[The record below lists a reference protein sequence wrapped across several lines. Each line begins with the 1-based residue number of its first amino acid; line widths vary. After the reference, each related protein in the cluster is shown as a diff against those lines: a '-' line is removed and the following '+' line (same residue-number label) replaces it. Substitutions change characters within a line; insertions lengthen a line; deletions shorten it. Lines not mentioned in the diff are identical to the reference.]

1 MPSQIHKPDG
11 MNTEEIY
18 QRQGFGHT
26 TGIGQRCCLLM
37 VDFVN
42 SFVDPQQL
50 GGPHIQEA
58 VQATVPLLAAFRSWG
73 LPIAHTRVVFEANGS
88 DRNLFAT
95 RVKALQALTED
106 AVGSQIVPELAP
118 QNREW
123 VVRKQGA
130 SAFFNTAL
138 ADWLH
143 FQSVDTVVVTGCTT
157 SGCVRATVVDAVQ
170 HNFRTVVLSDCVG
183 DRALGPHDA
192 NLFDMR
198 QKYADILT
206 RDELLSHLQSWQ
218 GAST

>member
-1 MPSQIHKPDG
+1 MPNLIQHRDMS
-11 MNTEEIY
+11 TEEIY

-50 GGPHIQEA
+50 GGPAIQEA
-58 VQATVPLLAAFRSWG
+58 VVATVPLLNAFRKWG
-73 LPIAHTRVVFEANGS
+73 LPVVHTRVVFESDGS

-95 RVKALQALTED
+95 RVKALQALTEH
-106 AVGSQIVPELAP
+106 AAGSQIVPELAP
-118 QNREW
+118 LAGEW

-143 FQSVDTVVVTGCTT
+143 FHHVDTLVVTGCTT

-170 HNFRTVVLSDCVG
+170 HNFRSVVVSDGVG
-183 DRALGPHDA
+183 DRASDPHEA

-198 QKYADILT
+198 QKYADIMT
-206 RDELLSHLQSWQ
+206 RDALLSLLHSQQ
-218 GAST
+218 GTSP

>member
-1 MPSQIHKPDG
+1 

-18 QRQGFGHT
+18 QSQGFGHT

-50 GGPHIQEA
+50 GGPAIQDA
-58 VQATVPLLAAFRSWG
+58 VLATVPLLKAFRTWG
-73 LPIAHTRVVFEANGS
+73 LPGVHTRVVVEADGS

-95 RVKALQALTED
+95 RVKALQALTEH
-106 AVGSQIVPELAP
+106 AAGSQIVPELAP
-118 QNREW
+118 LASEW

-143 FQSVDTVVVTGCTT
+143 FHKVDTLVVTGCTT

-170 HNFRTVVLSDCVG
+170 HNFRSVVVSDGVG
-183 DRALGPHDA
+183 DRALAPHEA
-192 NLFDMR
+192 NLFDLR
-198 QKYADILT
+198 QKYADIMT
-206 RDELLSHLQSWQ
+206 RDELMSHLHSQQ
-218 GAST
+218 GTSP

>member
-1 MPSQIHKPDG
+1 

-50 GGPHIQEA
+50 GGPAIQDA
-58 VQATVPLLAAFRSWG
+58 VVATVPLLQAFRSWG
-73 LPIAHTRVVFEANGS
+73 LPVVHTRVVFESDGS

-95 RVKALQALTED
+95 RVKALQALTEH
-106 AVGSQIVPELAP
+106 AAGSQIVPELAP
-118 QNREW
+118 LPSEW

-143 FQSVDTVVVTGCTT
+143 FHQVDTLVVTGCTT

-170 HNFRTVVLSDCVG
+170 HNFRSVVVSDGVG
-183 DRALGPHDA
+183 DRALAPHEA
-192 NLFDMR
+192 NLFDLR
-198 QKYADILT
+198 QKYADIMT
-206 RDELLSHLQSWQ
+206 RDELMSHLHSQQ
-218 GAST
+218 GTSP

>member
-1 MPSQIHKPDG
+1 MPKLIHKYRD

-50 GGPHIQEA
+50 GGPAIQDA
-58 VQATVPLLAAFRSWG
+58 VVATVPLLQAFRSWG
-73 LPIAHTRVVFEANGS
+73 LPVVHTRVVFESDGS

-95 RVKALQALTED
+95 RVKALQALTEH
-106 AVGSQIVPELAP
+106 AAGSQIVPELAP
-118 QNREW
+118 LPSEW

-143 FQSVDTVVVTGCTT
+143 FHQVDTLVVTGCTT

-170 HNFRTVVLSDCVG
+170 HNFRSVVVSDGVG
-183 DRALGPHDA
+183 DRALAPHEA
-192 NLFDMR
+192 NLFDLR
-198 QKYADILT
+198 QKYADIMT
-206 RDELLSHLQSWQ
+206 RDELMSHLHSQQ
-218 GAST
+218 GTSP

>member
-1 MPSQIHKPDG
+1 

-50 GGPHIQEA
+50 GGPAIQDA
-58 VQATVPLLAAFRSWG
+58 VVATVPLLQAFRSWG
-73 LPIAHTRVVFEANGS
+73 LPVVHTRVVFESDGS

-95 RVKALQALTED
+95 RVKALQALTEH
-106 AVGSQIVPELAP
+106 AAGSQIVPELAP
-118 QNREW
+118 LPSEW

-143 FQSVDTVVVTGCTT
+143 FHQVDTLVVTGCTT

-170 HNFRTVVLSDCVG
+170 HNFRSVVVSDGVG
-183 DRALGPHDA
+183 DRALAPHEA
-192 NLFDMR
+192 NLFDLR
-198 QKYADILT
+198 QKYADIMT
-206 RDELLSHLQSWQ
+206 RDELMSHLHSQQ
-218 GAST
+218 GNSP

>member
-1 MPSQIHKPDG
+1 

-50 GGPHIQEA
+50 GGPAIQDA
-58 VQATVPLLAAFRSWG
+58 VVATVPLLQAFRSWG
-73 LPIAHTRVVFEANGS
+73 LPVVHTRVVFESDGS

-95 RVKALQALTED
+95 RVKALQALTEH
-106 AVGSQIVPELAP
+106 AAGSQIVPELAP
-118 QNREW
+118 LPSEW

-143 FQSVDTVVVTGCTT
+143 FHQVDTLVVTGCTT

-170 HNFRTVVLSDCVG
+170 HNFRSVVVSDGVG
-183 DRALGPHDA
+183 DRALAPHEA

-198 QKYADILT
+198 QKYADIMT
-206 RDELLSHLQSWQ
+206 RDELMSHLHSQQ
-218 GAST
+218 GNSP

>member
-1 MPSQIHKPDG
+1 

-50 GGPHIQEA
+50 GGPAIQDA
-58 VQATVPLLAAFRSWG
+58 VVATVPLLKAFRSWG
-73 LPIAHTRVVFEANGS
+73 LPVVHTRVVFESDGS

-95 RVKALQALTED
+95 RVKALQALTEH
-106 AVGSQIVPELAP
+106 AAGSQIVPELAP
-118 QNREW
+118 LPSEW

-143 FQSVDTVVVTGCTT
+143 FHQVDTLVVTGCTT

-170 HNFRTVVLSDCVG
+170 HNFRSVVVSDGVG
-183 DRALGPHDA
+183 DRALAPHEA
-192 NLFDMR
+192 NLFDLR
-198 QKYADILT
+198 QKYADIMT
-206 RDELLSHLQSWQ
+206 RDELMSHLHSQQ
-218 GAST
+218 GTSP

>member
-1 MPSQIHKPDG
+1 

-50 GGPHIQEA
+50 GGPAIQDA
-58 VQATVPLLAAFRSWG
+58 VVATVPLLQAFRSWG
-73 LPIAHTRVVFEANGS
+73 LPVVHTRVVFESDGS

-95 RVKALQALTED
+95 RVKALQALTEH
-106 AVGSQIVPELAP
+106 AAGSQIVPELAP
-118 QNREW
+118 LPSEW

-138 ADWLH
+138 SDWLH
-143 FQSVDTVVVTGCTT
+143 FHQVDTLVVTGCTT

-170 HNFRTVVLSDCVG
+170 HNFRSVVVSDGVG
-183 DRALGPHDA
+183 DRALAPHEA
-192 NLFDMR
+192 NLFDLR
-198 QKYADILT
+198 QKYADIMT
-206 RDELLSHLQSWQ
+206 RDELMSHLHSQQ
-218 GAST
+218 GTSP

>member
-1 MPSQIHKPDG
+1 

-18 QRQGFGHT
+18 QSQGFGHT

-50 GGPHIQEA
+50 GGPAIQDA
-58 VQATVPLLAAFRSWG
+58 VLATVPLLKAFRTWG
-73 LPIAHTRVVFEANGS
+73 LPVVHTRVVFEADGS

-95 RVKALQALTED
+95 RVKALQALTEH
-106 AVGSQIVPELAP
+106 AAGSQIVPELAP
-118 QNREW
+118 LASEW

-143 FQSVDTVVVTGCTT
+143 FHHVDTLVVAGCTT

-170 HNFRTVVLSDCVG
+170 HNFRSVVISDCVG
-183 DRALGPHDA
+183 DRALAPHET

-198 QKYADILT
+198 QKYADIMT
-206 RDELLSHLQSWQ
+206 RDELLSHMHSQQ
-218 GAST
+218 GTST

>member
-1 MPSQIHKPDG
+1 MPSPIQKPDG

-26 TGIGQRCCLLM
+26 TGIGQRCGLLM

-50 GGPHIQEA
+50 GGPHIQDA
-58 VQATVPLLAAFRSWG
+58 VAATVPLLAAFRSWG
-73 LPIAHTRVVFEANGS
+73 LPVVHTRVVFEESGS

-95 RVKALQALTED
+95 RVKALQALTEQ
-106 AVGSQIVPELAP
+106 APGSHIVPTLAP
-118 QNREW
+118 LPMEW

-138 ADWLH
+138 ADWLR
-143 FQSVDTVVVTGCTT
+143 FQAVDTLVVTGCTT

-170 HNFRTVVLSDCVG
+170 HNFRTVVVSDCVG

-198 QKYADILT
+198 QKYADIMT
-206 RDELLSHLQSWQ
+206 RDELLSHLQSRQ
-218 GAST
+218 GTTP

>member
-1 MPSQIHKPDG
+1 

-50 GGPHIQEA
+50 GGPAIQDA
-58 VQATVPLLAAFRSWG
+58 VVATVPLLQAFRSWG
-73 LPIAHTRVVFEANGS
+73 LPVVHTRVVFESDGS

-95 RVKALQALTED
+95 RVKPLQALTEH
-106 AVGSQIVPELAP
+106 AAGSQIVPELAP
-118 QNREW
+118 LPSEW

-143 FQSVDTVVVTGCTT
+143 FHHVDTLVVTGCTT

-170 HNFRTVVLSDCVG
+170 HNFRSVVVSDGVG
-183 DRALGPHDA
+183 DRALAPHEA

-198 QKYADILT
+198 QKYADIMT
-206 RDELLSHLQSWQ
+206 RDELMSHLHSQQ
-218 GAST
+218 GTSP

>member
-1 MPSQIHKPDG
+1 

-50 GGPHIQEA
+50 GGPAIQDA
-58 VQATVPLLAAFRSWG
+58 VVATVPLLQAFRSWG
-73 LPIAHTRVVFEANGS
+73 LPVVHTRVVFESDGS

-95 RVKALQALTED
+95 RVKALQALTEH
-106 AVGSQIVPELAP
+106 AAGSQIVPDLAP
-118 QNREW
+118 LPSEW

-143 FQSVDTVVVTGCTT
+143 FHQVDTLVVTGCTT

-170 HNFRTVVLSDCVG
+170 HNFRSVVVSDGVG
-183 DRALGPHDA
+183 DRALAPHEA

-198 QKYADILT
+198 QKYADIMT
-206 RDELLSHLQSWQ
+206 RDELMSHLHSQQ
-218 GAST
+218 GTSP

>member
-1 MPSQIHKPDG
+1 

-18 QRQGFGHT
+18 QSQGFGHT

-50 GGPHIQEA
+50 GGPAIQDA
-58 VQATVPLLAAFRSWG
+58 VPATVPLLKAFRTWG
-73 LPIAHTRVVFEANGS
+73 LPVVHTRVVFEVDGS

-95 RVKALQALTED
+95 RVKALQALTEH
-106 AVGSQIVPELAP
+106 AAGSQIVPELTPLAS
-118 QNREW
+118 EW

-143 FQSVDTVVVTGCTT
+143 FRHVDTLVVAGCTT

-170 HNFRTVVLSDCVG
+170 HNFRSVVISDCVG
-183 DRALGPHDA
+183 DRALAPHEA

-198 QKYADILT
+198 QKYADIMT
-206 RDELLSHLQSWQ
+206 RDELLSHMHSQQ
-218 GAST
+218 GTST

>member
-1 MPSQIHKPDG
+1 

-50 GGPHIQEA
+50 GGPAIQDA
-58 VQATVPLLAAFRSWG
+58 VVATVPLLQAFRSWG
-73 LPIAHTRVVFEANGS
+73 LPVVHTRVVFESDGS

-95 RVKALQALTED
+95 RVKALQALTEH
-106 AVGSQIVPELAP
+106 AAGSQIVPELAP
-118 QNREW
+118 LPTEW

-143 FQSVDTVVVTGCTT
+143 FHQVDTLVVTGCTT

-170 HNFRTVVLSDCVG
+170 HNFRSVVVSDGVG
-183 DRALGPHDA
+183 DRALAPHEA

-198 QKYADILT
+198 QKYADIMT
-206 RDELLSHLQSWQ
+206 RDELMSHLHSQQ
-218 GAST
+218 GTSP

>member
-1 MPSQIHKPDG
+1 

-50 GGPHIQEA
+50 GGPAIQDA
-58 VQATVPLLAAFRSWG
+58 VVATVPLLQAFRSWG
-73 LPIAHTRVVFEANGS
+73 LPVVHTRVVFESDGS

-95 RVKALQALTED
+95 RVKALQALTEH
-106 AVGSQIVPELAP
+106 AAGSQIVPELAP
-118 QNREW
+118 LPSEW

-138 ADWLH
+138 ADRLH
-143 FQSVDTVVVTGCTT
+143 FHQVDTLVVTGCTT

-170 HNFRTVVLSDCVG
+170 HNFRSVVVSDGVG
-183 DRALGPHDA
+183 DRALAPHEA

-198 QKYADILT
+198 QKYADIMT
-206 RDELLSHLQSWQ
+206 RDELMSHLHSQQ
-218 GAST
+218 GTSP

>member
-1 MPSQIHKPDG
+1 MPSQIQKPDG

-18 QRQGFGHT
+18 LRQGFGHT

-58 VQATVPLLAAFRSWG
+58 VKATVPLLSAFRTWG
-73 LPIAHTRVVFEANGS
+73 LPIAHTRVVFEENGS

-106 AVGSQIVPELAP
+106 AVGSHIVPELVP

-130 SAFFNTAL
+130 SAFFNTGL
-138 ADWLH
+138 ADWLR
-143 FQSVDTVVVTGCTT
+143 FQAVDTVVVTGCTT

-198 QKYADILT
+198 QKYADIMT
-206 RDELLSHLQSWQ
+206 RDELLSHLQSRQ

>member
-1 MPSQIHKPDG
+1 MPSQIQTSDG
-11 MNTEEIY
+11 MNTEEVY

-26 TGIGQRCCLLM
+26 TGIGQRSCLLM

-50 GGPHIQEA
+50 GGPHIQDA
-58 VQATVPLLAAFRSWG
+58 VKATVPLLAAFRRWG
-73 LPIAHTRVVFEANGS
+73 WPVAHTRVVFDANGS

-95 RVKALQALTED
+95 RVKALQALNEE
-106 AVGSQIVPELAP
+106 AVGSQIVTELAP
-118 QNREW
+118 LHSEW

-130 SAFFNTAL
+130 SAFFNTGL
-138 ADWLH
+138 ADWLR

-157 SGCVRATVVDAVQ
+157 SGCVRASVVDAVQ
-170 HNFRTVVLSDCVG
+170 HNFRTVVVSDCVG
-183 DRALGPHDA
+183 DRALGPHEA

-198 QKYADILT
+198 QKYADTMT
-206 RDELLSHLQSWQ
+206 RDELLSHLQSRP

>member
-11 MNTEEIY
+11 MNTAEIY

-26 TGIGQRCCLLM
+26 TGIGQRCGLLM

-50 GGPHIQEA
+50 GGPHIQDA
-58 VQATVPLLAAFRSWG
+58 VQASVPLLEAFRRWG

-95 RVKALQALTED
+95 RVKALQALTEE
-106 AVGSQIVPELAP
+106 AVGSQIVSELAP
-118 QNREW
+118 QNSEW

-138 ADWLH
+138 GDWLR
-143 FQSVDTVVVTGCTT
+143 FQQVDTVVVTGCTT

-170 HNFRTVVLSDCVG
+170 HNFLTVVVSDCVG
-183 DRALGPHDA
+183 DRAMGPHDA
-192 NLFDMR
+192 NLFDMQ
-198 QKYADILT
+198 QKYADVMS
-206 RDELLSHLQSWQ
+206 RDELLSRLQSQQ
-218 GAST
+218 GV

>member
-1 MPSQIHKPDG
+1 

-37 VDFVN
+37 
-42 SFVDPQQL
+42 L
-50 GGPHIQEA
+50 GGPAIQDA
-58 VQATVPLLAAFRSWG
+58 VVATVPLLKAFRSWG
-73 LPIAHTRVVFEANGS
+73 LPVVHTRVVFESDGS

-95 RVKALQALTED
+95 RVKALQALTEH
-106 AVGSQIVPELAP
+106 AAGSQIVPELAP
-118 QNREW
+118 LPSEW

-143 FQSVDTVVVTGCTT
+143 FHQVDTLVVTGCTT

-170 HNFRTVVLSDCVG
+170 HNFRSVVVSDGVG
-183 DRALGPHDA
+183 DRALAPHEA
-192 NLFDMR
+192 NLFDLR
-198 QKYADILT
+198 QKYADIMT
-206 RDELLSHLQSWQ
+206 RDELMSHLHSQQ
-218 GAST
+218 GTSP

>member
-1 MPSQIHKPDG
+1 

-50 GGPHIQEA
+50 GGPAIQDA
-58 VQATVPLLAAFRSWG
+58 VVATVPLLQAFRSWG
-73 LPIAHTRVVFEANGS
+73 LPVVHTRVVFESDGS

-95 RVKALQALTED
+95 RVKALQALTEY
-106 AVGSQIVPELAP
+106 AAGSQIVPELAP
-118 QNREW
+118 LPSEW

-143 FQSVDTVVVTGCTT
+143 FHQVDTLVVTGCTT

-170 HNFRTVVLSDCVG
+170 HNFRSVVVSDGVG
-183 DRALGPHDA
+183 DRALAPHEA

-198 QKYADILT
+198 QKYADIMT
-206 RDELLSHLQSWQ
+206 RDELMSHLHSQQ
-218 GAST
+218 GNSP

>member
-1 MPSQIHKPDG
+1 

-18 QRQGFGHT
+18 QSQGFGHT

-50 GGPHIQEA
+50 GGPAIQDA
-58 VQATVPLLAAFRSWG
+58 VLATVPLLKAFRTWG
-73 LPIAHTRVVFEANGS
+73 LPVVHTRVVFEADGS

-95 RVKALQALTED
+95 RVKALQALTEH
-106 AVGSQIVPELAP
+106 AAGSQIVPELAP
-118 QNREW
+118 LASEW

-143 FQSVDTVVVTGCTT
+143 FHHVDTLVVAGCTT

-170 HNFRTVVLSDCVG
+170 HNFRSVVISDCVG
-183 DRALGPHDA
+183 DRALAPHEA

-198 QKYADILT
+198 QKYADIMT
-206 RDELLSHLQSWQ
+206 RDELLSHMHSQQ
-218 GAST
+218 GTST

>member
-1 MPSQIHKPDG
+1 

-50 GGPHIQEA
+50 GGPAIQDA
-58 VQATVPLLAAFRSWG
+58 VVATVPLLQAFRSWG
-73 LPIAHTRVVFEANGS
+73 LPVVHTRVVFESDGS

-95 RVKALQALTED
+95 RVKPLQALTEH
-106 AVGSQIVPELAP
+106 AAGSQIVPELAP
-118 QNREW
+118 LPSEW

-143 FQSVDTVVVTGCTT
+143 FHQVDTLVVTGCTT

-170 HNFRTVVLSDCVG
+170 HNFRSVVVSDGVG
-183 DRALGPHDA
+183 DRAPAPHEA

-198 QKYADILT
+198 QKYADIMT
-206 RDELLSHLQSWQ
+206 RDELMSHLHSQQ
-218 GAST
+218 GTSP

>member
-1 MPSQIHKPDG
+1 

-18 QRQGFGHT
+18 QSQGFGHT

-50 GGPHIQEA
+50 GGPAIQDA
-58 VQATVPLLAAFRSWG
+58 VLATVPLLKAFRTWG
-73 LPIAHTRVVFEANGS
+73 LSVVHTRVVFEADGS

-95 RVKALQALTED
+95 RVKALQALTEH
-106 AVGSQIVPELAP
+106 AAGSQIVPELAP
-118 QNREW
+118 LASEW

-143 FQSVDTVVVTGCTT
+143 FHHVDTLVVAGCTT

-170 HNFRTVVLSDCVG
+170 HNFRSVVISDCVG
-183 DRALGPHDA
+183 DRALAPHEA

-198 QKYADILT
+198 QKYADIMT
-206 RDELLSHLQSWQ
+206 RDELLSHMHSQQ
-218 GAST
+218 GTSS

>member
-1 MPSQIHKPDG
+1 

-50 GGPHIQEA
+50 GGPAIQDA
-58 VQATVPLLAAFRSWG
+58 VVATVPLLQAFRSWG
-73 LPIAHTRVVFEANGS
+73 LPVVHTRVVFESDGS

-95 RVKALQALTED
+95 RVKALQALTEH
-106 AVGSQIVPELAP
+106 AAGSQIVPELAP
-118 QNREW
+118 LPSEW

-143 FQSVDTVVVTGCTT
+143 FHHVDTLVVTGCTT

-170 HNFRTVVLSDCVG
+170 HNFRSVVVSDGVG
-183 DRALGPHDA
+183 DRALAPHEA

-198 QKYADILT
+198 QKYADIMT
-206 RDELLSHLQSWQ
+206 RDELMSHLHSQQ
-218 GAST
+218 GTSP

>member
-1 MPSQIHKPDG
+1 

-50 GGPHIQEA
+50 GGPAIQDA
-58 VQATVPLLAAFRSWG
+58 VVATVPLLKAFRSWG
-73 LPIAHTRVVFEANGS
+73 LPVVHTRVVFESDGS

-95 RVKALQALTED
+95 RVKALQALTEH
-106 AVGSQIVPELAP
+106 AAGSQIVPELAP
-118 QNREW
+118 LPSEW

-143 FQSVDTVVVTGCTT
+143 FHQVDTLVVTGCTT

-170 HNFRTVVLSDCVG
+170 HNFRSVVVSDGVG
-183 DRALGPHDA
+183 DRALAPHEA

-198 QKYADILT
+198 QKYADIMT
-206 RDELLSHLQSWQ
+206 RDELMSHLHSQQ
-218 GAST
+218 GNSP

>member
-1 MPSQIHKPDG
+1 

-18 QRQGFGHT
+18 QSQGFGHT

-50 GGPHIQEA
+50 GGPAIQDA
-58 VQATVPLLAAFRSWG
+58 VLATVPLLKAFRTWG
-73 LPIAHTRVVFEANGS
+73 LPVVHTRVVFEADGS

-95 RVKALQALTED
+95 RVKALQALTEH
-106 AVGSQIVPELAP
+106 AAGSQIVPELAP
-118 QNREW
+118 LASEW

-143 FQSVDTVVVTGCTT
+143 FRHVDTLVVAGCTT

-170 HNFRTVVLSDCVG
+170 HNFRSVVISDCVG
-183 DRALGPHDA
+183 DRALAPHEA

-198 QKYADILT
+198 QKYADTMT
-206 RDELLSHLQSWQ
+206 RDELLSHVHSQQ
-218 GAST
+218 GTSS

>member
-1 MPSQIHKPDG
+1 

-18 QRQGFGHT
+18 QSQGFGHT

-50 GGPHIQEA
+50 GGPAIQDA
-58 VQATVPLLAAFRSWG
+58 VLATVPLLKSFRTWG
-73 LPIAHTRVVFEANGS
+73 LSVVHTRVVFEADGS

-95 RVKALQALTED
+95 RVKALQALTEH
-106 AVGSQIVPELAP
+106 AAGSQIVPELAP
-118 QNREW
+118 LASEW

-143 FQSVDTVVVTGCTT
+143 FHHVDTLVVAGCTT

-170 HNFRTVVLSDCVG
+170 HNFRSVVISDCVG
-183 DRALGPHDA
+183 DRALAPHEA

-198 QKYADILT
+198 QKYADIMT
-206 RDELLSHLQSWQ
+206 RDELLSHLHSQQ
-218 GAST
+218 GTST